1 MFRFGRNRALN
12 LFESLS
18 GLVKKLQMATNKRFF
33 GNDSITDNL
42 LFFNK
47 KINLTLTLKN
57 FLGGMKQKHTIQKN
71 CSIRD
76 FEEFNYLKK
85 KSYRGRGVNFYG

>member
-1 MFRFGRNRALN
+1 MFRFGRNRAVN

-18 GLVKKLQMATNKRFF
+18 DLVKKLQMATNKRFF
-33 GNDSITDNL
+33 GNDSIMDNL

-47 KINLTLTLKN
+47 IINLTLTLKN
-57 FLGGMKQKHTIQKN
+57 FLGGMKQKHTIPKN

-76 FEEFNYLKK
+76 FEEFNCSKK
-85 KSYRGRGVNFYG
+85 KS